1 MLYIPAPEGKRLVWY
16 LSMEEYLAH
25 HATEDVFFSWVVA
38 PTVIFGRHQ
47 VMEAEVNMPYCQAHG
62 VQMYRRKSGGGC
74 VYSDSGNLMLSYIT
88 PNTHS
93 EQVFQWYLD
102 TVADALKAMG
112 FPAAKTEHNDVL
124 IGDKKVSGNACYAL
138 PTGTIVHG
146 TMLYNVDFAALQEA
160 ITPSHEKLAKH
171 GVQSV
176 RQRVVNLKELDNLT
190 IDNLTISPAGEDN
203 LAIDNLAI
211 NHAGEGRPALR
222 NIRALADY
230 FAARLCDRTRELTE
244 EEIQGIDLLEQTYL
258 DPDFIKG

>member
-16 LSMEEYLAH
+16 LSMEEYLAQ

-74 VYSDSGNLMLSYIT
+74 VYSDAGNLMLSYIT

-190 IDNLTISPAGEDN
+190 IDNLTISPAGADN
-203 LAIDNLAI
+203 LTI

-222 NIRALADY
+222 DIRALADY

>member
-16 LSMEEYLAH
+16 LSMEEYLAQ
-25 HATEDVFFSWVVA
+25 HAKEDVFFSWVVA

-74 VYSDSGNLMLSYIT
+74 VYSDAGNLMLSYIT

-102 TVADALKAMG
+102 TVADALKAIG

-190 IDNLTISPAGEDN
+190 IT
-203 LAIDNLAI
+203 
-211 NHAGEGRPALR
+211 HADEGRPALR
-222 NIRALADY
+222 DIHALADY
-230 FAARLCDRTRELTE
+230 FAARLCDRKRELTE

>member
-16 LSMEEYLAH
+16 LSMEEYLAQ

-74 VYSDSGNLMLSYIT
+74 VYSDAGNLMLSYIT

-102 TVADALKAMG
+102 TVANALKAMG

-176 RQRVVNLKELDNLT
+176 RQRVVNLKELDNL
-190 IDNLTISPAGEDN
+190 
-203 LAIDNLAI
+203 AI

-222 NIRALADY
+222 DIHALADY

-258 DPDFIKG
+258 GPDFIKG

>member
-16 LSMEEYLAH
+16 LSMEEYLAQ

-47 VMEAEVNMPYCQAHG
+47 VMEAEVNMPYCQSHG

-74 VYSDSGNLMLSYIT
+74 VYSDEGNMMLSYIT

-102 TVADALKAMG
+102 TVADALRGMG

-124 IGDKKVSGNACYAL
+124 IGDRKVSGNACYAL

-146 TMLYNVDFAALQEA
+146 
-160 ITPSHEKLAKH
+160 
-171 GVQSV
+171 
-176 RQRVVNLKELDNLT
+176 
-190 IDNLTISPAGEDN
+190 
-203 LAIDNLAI
+203 
-211 NHAGEGRPALR
+211 
-222 NIRALADY
+222 
-230 FAARLCDRTRELTE
+230 
-244 EEIQGIDLLEQTYL
+244 
-258 DPDFIKG
+258 

>member
-1 MLYIPAPEGKRLVWY
+1 
-16 LSMEEYLAH
+16 
-25 HATEDVFFSWVVA
+25 
-38 PTVIFGRHQ
+38 
-47 VMEAEVNMPYCQAHG
+47 
-62 VQMYRRKSGGGC
+62 
-74 VYSDSGNLMLSYIT
+74 
-88 PNTHS
+88 
-93 EQVFQWYLD
+93 
-102 TVADALKAMG
+102 MG

-190 IDNLTISPAGEDN
+190 IDNLTI
-203 LAIDNLAI
+203 
-211 NHAGEGRPALR
+211 NHTSEGRPALR
-222 NIRALADY
+222 DIRALADY
-230 FAARLCDRTRELTE
+230 FASRLCDRTRELTE
-244 EEIQGIDLLEQTYL
+244 EEIQGIDLLELTYL

>member
-16 LSMEEYLAH
+16 LSMEEYLAQ

-74 VYSDSGNLMLSYIT
+74 VYSDAGNLMLSYIT

-190 IDNLTISPAGEDN
+190 I
-203 LAIDNLAI
+203 

-222 NIRALADY
+222 DIHALADY

-244 EEIQGIDLLEQTYL
+244 EEIHGIDLLEQTYL

>member
-16 LSMEEYLAH
+16 LSMEEYLAQ

-47 VMEAEVNMPYCQAHG
+47 VMADEVNMPYCQAHG

-74 VYSDSGNLMLSYIT
+74 VYSDEGNLMLSYIT

-112 FPAAKTEHNDVL
+112 FPAAKSDHNDVL
-124 IGDKKVSGNACYAL
+124 IGDRKVSGNACYAL

-176 RQRVVNLKELDNLT
+176 RQRVVNLKDLDNA
-190 IDNLTISPAGEDN
+190 N
-203 LAIDNLAI
+203 
-211 NHAGEGRPALR
+211 EGHPALR
-222 NIRALADY
+222 DIRALADY
-230 FAARLCDRTRELTE
+230 FAARLCDRTRELTA
-244 EEIQGIDLLEQTYL
+244 EEIRGIDLLEQTYL
-258 DPDFIKG
+258 NPDFIKG

>member
-16 LSMEEYLAH
+16 LSMEEYLAQ

-47 VMEAEVNMPYCQAHG
+47 VMEAEVNMPYCQTHG
-62 VQMYRRKSGGGC
+62 VQVYRRKSGGGC
-74 VYSDSGNLMLSYIT
+74 VYSDAGNLMLSYIT

-176 RQRVVNLKELDNLT
+176 RQRVVNLKELDR
-190 IDNLTISPAGEDN
+190 
-203 LAIDNLAI
+203 
-211 NHAGEGRPALR
+211 AGEGHPALR
-222 NIRALADY
+222 DIRALADY
-230 FAARLCDRTRELTE
+230 FALRLCDRTRELTE

-258 DPDFIKG
+258 APEFIKGI

>member
-1 MLYIPAPEGKRLVWY
+1 
-16 LSMEEYLAH
+16 MEEYLAQ
-25 HATEDVFFSWVVA
+25 HATEDVFFSWIVA

-74 VYSDSGNLMLSYIT
+74 VYSDAGNLMLSYIT

-138 PTGTIVHG
+138 STGTIVHG

-203 LAIDNLAI
+203 LAI

-222 NIRALADY
+222 DIRALAEY

-244 EEIQGIDLLEQTYL
+244 EEIQGIDLLELTYL

>member
-1 MLYIPAPEGKRLVWY
+1 
-16 LSMEEYLAH
+16 
-25 HATEDVFFSWVVA
+25 
-38 PTVIFGRHQ
+38 
-47 VMEAEVNMPYCQAHG
+47 
-62 VQMYRRKSGGGC
+62 MYRRKSGGGC
-74 VYSDSGNLMLSYIT
+74 VYSDAGNLMLSYIT

-176 RQRVVNLKELDNLT
+176 RQRVVNLKELDNLA
-190 IDNLTISPAGEDN
+190 IDNLTINHAGE
-203 LAIDNLAI
+203 DNLAI

-222 NIRALADY
+222 DIRALADY
-230 FAARLCDRTRELTE
+230 FASRLCDRKRELTE